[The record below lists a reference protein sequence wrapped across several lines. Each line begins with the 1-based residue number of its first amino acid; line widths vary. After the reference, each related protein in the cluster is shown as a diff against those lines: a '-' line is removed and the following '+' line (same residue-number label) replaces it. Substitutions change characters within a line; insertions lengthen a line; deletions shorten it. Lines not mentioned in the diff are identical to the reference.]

1 MTIYKFLI
9 SCLLCTTLYC
19 VEIEQTSKP
28 EQRSKPVQELFKEHN
43 INLASKS
50 YKGWVRVI
58 LSEEKRINYNLT
70 FIDKNNIE
78 VCIHEL
84 ISLDNN
90 KLEGKLK

>member
-19 VEIEQTSKP
+19 VET
-28 EQRSKPVQELFKEHN
+28 VQELFKEHN